1 VGEEGLE
8 GLKLTDSGDGSDD
21 LSELELVKD
30 SGFTSSIQSNHEDSC
45 TSVDC
50 SITHIV
56 REEVECFLIPY
67 IHVINRVMSCR
78 VV

>member
-1 VGEEGLE
+1 VEVVLVGEEGLE

-45 TSVDC
+45 MSVAY
-50 SITHIV
+50 STTNIV
-56 REEVECFLIPY
+56 REGGVLSFFLLDP
-67 IHVINRVMSCR
+67 
-78 VV
+78 